1 MQTDATAR
9 RDLFR
14 SSTHILILAILTDG
28 PAHGYAIQR
37 ELKRT
42 LSQSLSDSSLYPLL
56 NKLETQGHIAATPT
70 THNGRPRKVY
80 HLTAQGQQHLRKSTA
95 HWQATIAQLQS
106 VILPAV
112 RRVATKTNSQA
123 D

>member
-1 MQTDATAR
+1 MQTISTTR

-14 SSTHILILAILTDG
+14 SSAQVLVLSILTDG
-28 PAHGYAIQR
+28 PTHGYAIQR

-42 LSQSLSDSSLYPLL
+42 LSQTLSASSLYPLL
-56 NKLETQGHIAATPT
+56 GELQAQGLIASTPT

-80 HLTAQGQQHLRKSTA
+80 HLTAAGQQHLRKSAT

-106 VILPAV
+106 VVLPAV
-112 RRVATKTNSQA
+112 RRVATRK
-123 D
+123 